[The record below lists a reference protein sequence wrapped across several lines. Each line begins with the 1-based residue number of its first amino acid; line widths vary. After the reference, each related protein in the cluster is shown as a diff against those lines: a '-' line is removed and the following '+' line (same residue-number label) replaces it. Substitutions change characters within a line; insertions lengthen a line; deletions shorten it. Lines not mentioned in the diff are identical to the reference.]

1 MSNHEWI
8 AQVTHQKWANERIT
22 VFLSESLIGS
32 FFCKK
37 TSNSLRKLMSEF
49 PTLDFSAACLSWNLC
64 LNQLTL
70 ACSQGT
76 VCAHSRLVSNGTK
89 IFVQWLAWVEILCIT
104 PRTLVCGQGGTNT
117 VPTAGLFYSTYSGLS
132 GGKPCLLSRIIYFT
146 ARQLM
151 TSDISSCLR

>member
-1 MSNHEWI
+1 MS
-8 AQVTHQKWANERIT
+8 K
-22 VFLSESLIGS
+22 
-32 FFCKK
+32 
-37 TSNSLRKLMSEF
+37 F

-76 VCAHSRLVSNGTK
+76 VCAHSRLVSNGTDFSTACLCWNFVPKSADTGMRSGYVCACAQPRLVSNGTK
-89 IFVQWLAWVEILCIT
+89 IFVMRLAWVEILCIN